1 MSEVIIIEGSSED
14 IAKLKGNIKKTNN
27 VEEIAEN
34 HLKVSAK
41 NDKEM
46 LNSFISE
53 IKKLADEME
62 QKEQEEQK

>member
-53 IKKLADEME
+53 IKKLADELD
-62 QKEQEEQK
+62 QKEQEKE

>member
-1 MSEVIIIEGSSED
+1 MNEVIIIEGSSED
-14 IAKLKGNIKKTNN
+14 IAKLKDNIKKTNN

-53 IKKLADEME
+53 IKKLAGEME
-62 QKEQEEQK
+62 RKEQEEQP

>member
-53 IKKLADEME
+53 IKRLADEME
-62 QKEQEEQK
+62 QEEQK